1 VAGPVAKDR
10 GSVHSRLR
18 ASSFPV
24 IAARLS
30 LAVSVLGCSS
40 PRAPRRRSHKHR
52 VSFEEAATAFLDPL
66 ARIFDDPDD
75 ARGERR
81 FILAGMSAMSRL
93 VLVVHVER
101 GERLRIISAR
111 LAAPRERSTLETEV

>member
-1 VAGPVAKDR
+1 VTTIRFDAGEIAFEWDVAK
-10 GSVHSRLR
+10 
-18 ASSFPV
+18 
-24 IAARLS
+24 AATNKR
-30 LAVSVLGCSS
+30 
-40 PRAPRRRSHKHR
+40 KHR